1 MLLISGLP
9 QCIESKLLH
18 FLQIGDQYS
27 TKLHWGSPE
36 INNIFYNSKVLLPFV
51 LDNKT
56 FNVEGNK
63 NEEIKSEIYKEEE
76 ESKKST

>member
-1 MLLISGLP
+1 M
-9 QCIESKLLH
+9 
-18 FLQIGDQYS
+18 
-27 TKLHWGSPE
+27 HWGSPE